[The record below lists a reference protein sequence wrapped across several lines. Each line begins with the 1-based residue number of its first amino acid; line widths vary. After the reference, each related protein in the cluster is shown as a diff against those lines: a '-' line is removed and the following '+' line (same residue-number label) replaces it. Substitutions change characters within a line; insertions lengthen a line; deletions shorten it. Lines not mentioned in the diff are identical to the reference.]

1 MALKEKLQQYQD
13 LIIAAGVLTAYVVW
27 ACFLPMKCP
36 ILWLTGISCPGCG
49 ITRAMVAVFRLDFAK
64 AWYYNP
70 TIFYLLPAAPVLLM
84 AYLRKAKK
92 LTEALLWITAGLLIA
107 VYLYRL
113 LVLHSP
119 VLEADPGSGVIAGLF
134 R

>member
-1 MALKEKLQQYQD
+1 MALKEKLRRYQD
-13 LIIAAGVLTAYVVW
+13 LLLVAVVLAVYVHLSFVLTV
-27 ACFLPMKCP
+27 KCP
-36 ILWLTGISCPGCG
+36 FRWLTGISCPGCG
-49 ITRAMVAVFRLDFAK
+49 ISRALLALVKLDLAA
-64 AWYYNP
+64 AWQAHP
-70 TIFYLLPAAPVLLM
+70 MIFYLIPVAPVLLI

-92 LTEALLWITAGLLIA
+92 LRETLLWITAGLMIA

-119 VLEADPGSGVIAGLF
+119 ALAADWSQGFLAGLF